1 MTIEEIKKLTMEQ
14 VESRKA
20 EIKVEA
26 EKDDADL
33 DALNKE
39 VDALEA
45 RAKELKD
52 AAEKR
57 SALIGRVNAGA
68 GTVIE
73 SGKTAEV
80 SAEERSAQEFA
91 QSGRMETRAL
101 LSTGQIAKPTRATG
115 VNGLAAVADSIVDD
129 VNAVSLTGNGSWVV
143 GYKTKDAVAAD
154 VVDGEKIAGT
164 GAEFGTVTINPGEW
178 GVLDTVSNQVK
189 KMSPLDYQGQIRDS
203 ALVALRT
210 KAAEKIVA
218 AVEASGLAVKKVVK
232 IDQDYLRTVVFGF
245 RAIAGKGNTVLYLA
259 QEDLA
264 ALGKIRGTNEK
275 KALYEITFDP
285 GTTTSGTITEGGLA
299 VRFRVL
305 DQLKAGTQL
314 YGQPGTID
322 MPMWD
327 NYEIRTDEGG
337 EYFATNQIA
346 VRGLQTAGADLTSVA
361 GMHIIT
367 NTEAA

>member
-1 MTIEEIKKLTMEQ
+1 MTIEEIRNANMEQ
-14 VESRKA
+14 IEARKA
-20 EIKVEA
+20 EIRSEA
-26 EKDDADL
+26 EKPDADF

-39 VDALEA
+39 VDALED
-45 RAKELKD
+45 RSKELQA
-52 AAEKR
+52 AAEQR
-57 SALIGRVNAGA
+57 SALIGRVNSGA
-68 GTVIE
+68 GKVIE
-73 SGKTAEV
+73 TGKSAEI
-80 SAEERSAQEFA
+80 SAEERSAQEFV
-91 QSGRMETRAL
+91 QNGRMETRAL
-101 LSTGQIAKPTRATG
+101 LGTGQIAKPTKATG
-115 VNGLAAVADSIVDD
+115 INGLAAVADSIVDD
-129 VNAVSLTGNGSWVV
+129 VNAVALTGNGSWVV

-164 GAEFGTVTINPGEW
+164 GAEFGTVTINPAEW

-189 KMSPLDYQGQIRDS
+189 KMTPLDYQGQIRNS
-203 ALVALRT
+203 ALVALRV

-218 AVEASGLAVKKVVK
+218 AIQASGLAVKKTYK
-232 IDQDYLRTVVFGF
+232 LDADYLRSVAFGF

-275 KALYEITFDP
+275 KALYEISFDA

-314 YGQPGTID
+314 YGQPGTVD

-327 NYEIRTDEGG
+327 NYQIETDEGG
-337 EYFATNQIA
+337 EYFSTNQIA
-346 VRGLQTAGADLTSVA
+346 IRGLQTAGADLTSVA
-361 GMHIIT
+361 GMQIISQT
-367 NTEAA
+367 DA